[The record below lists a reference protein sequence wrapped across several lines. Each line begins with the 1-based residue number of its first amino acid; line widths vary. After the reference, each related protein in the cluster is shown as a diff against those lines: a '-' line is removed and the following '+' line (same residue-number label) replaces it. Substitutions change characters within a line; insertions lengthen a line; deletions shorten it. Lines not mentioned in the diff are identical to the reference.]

1 MIISHKYKYIFAKP
15 RKVAGSSI
23 QIALA
28 KHCGP
33 DDVVTPMLFKKEI
46 DADGVKQE
54 DYARNHDKY
63 FNHMKPYRLKHM
75 VGRDV
80 WDEYFTFSIVRNPW
94 DMLVSRFFWN
104 KKGAAPMPGPMG
116 VLKEVIAQP
125 LNPDRYG
132 KLINTLWRDLRGKR
146 LKPDDTFEDFMKKLP
161 SNVRNTPFYFDSR
174 GHEEMDMVLR
184 FEHLDE
190 DYKLLCEKIGIPYE
204 PLPQLK
210 TKTRKSRD
218 YREFYTPELRD
229 WVAREFAKEIDYFGY
244 TFE

>member
-1 MIISHKYKYIFAKP
+1 MIISHKHKFIFSKP

-23 QIALA
+23 QLALA

-33 DDVVTPMLFKKEI
+33 DDIITPLLLKKDV
-46 DADGVKQE
+46 DAEGDIQN
-54 DYARNHDKY
+54 DYARNDKGW
-63 FNHMKPYRLKHM
+63 FNHMKPYRTIKKL
-75 VGRDV
+75 GRDH

-94 DMLVSRFFWN
+94 DMLVSRYFWN
-104 KKGAAPMPGPMG
+104 KKGGAPTASISD
-116 VLKEVIAQP
+116 VLKEIGQEP
-125 LNPDRYG
+125 LNIDKYG
-132 KLINTLWRDLRGKR
+132 KLVSTLRRDIMGK
-146 LKPDDTFEDFMKKLP
+146 KVSADDTFEDFMKNLP
-161 SNVRNTPFYFDSR
+161 TNVKNTAYYFDSR
-174 GHEEMDMVLR
+174 GNEWQDFVIR

-190 DYKLLCEKIGIPYE
+190 DYKSVCEKVGIPYE

-229 WVAREFAKEIDYFGY
+229 WVAREFAQEIEHFGY